1 MARRNNEAKVTFT
14 AQTGEFNNAIKK
26 ANTEMSRL
34 QAELRLNAEQMRT
47 TGETAEGLQ
56 KRHELL
62 SAQLVS
68 AHDKT
73 EALRKKLEKA
83 KEIFGENSVEAQ
95 RLEAQLI
102 NAQIAEERIKQ
113 SINECNTALAN
124 QTSQSGD
131 SRNELQKLT
140 DKIGDQQKE
149 LNRLK
154 DEYKNAVLQYGEAST
169 EASNLRNDISRLS
182 GELRENQDRLSEVSS
197 GADELDQSLQ
207 NAGDSSDDASGGF
220 TVMKGVIAD
229 LASQAIQMAI
239 GKLSEFCSWL
249 AELPEQTREL
259 RQDFATLETAFDNM
273 GFNTE
278 TATQTW
284 KELYAVFG
292 EDDRAV
298 ETANNITKMADSQKD
313 LNDWVT
319 ITTGVWG
326 TYQDSLPVEGLA
338 EASMETA
345 KTGTVTGGLADAL
358 NWSSEA
364 AQMFAGYMS
373 DEVVTAEDAF
383 NVALSECNTEQERQ
397 QLITDTLTKLYGDAA
412 NKYRDT
418 AGAQMEAKEAI
429 AENTLAEAE
438 LAETIEP
445 VTTAFTQLKTA
456 LLTGVK
462 PAIEAVSAGMLSAL
476 DWAKE
481 HPTAMKAIAAAV
493 GVLAVGLTG
502 LAVGVGVYTAAQ
514 WAMNSAMLANPAVW
528 IIAAI
533 IAAIALLVAA
543 IVVIVDNW
551 ELIKAKTAEVW
562 ENIKTAVSNGINAV
576 KTTISNIMT
585 AISTFFTNVWNG
597 IKSGISNAINAIKT
611 AVSTGFNAAKNTIT
625 TIWNAI
631 KLGIEIVWNAIKSAV
646 SNAVNAVKTT
656 VSNVFNA
663 VKSTVTSIWNSIK
676 SSIDSV
682 WNGIK
687 SGVSSAVNSVKSTV
701 SNVFNGIKSTAT
713 SVWNGIKSA
722 ITKPIEEAKNKVK
735 SVIDSIKGFFSGMK
749 LEFPKIKMPHFSVT
763 GKFSLDPP
771 SVPKLGIEWYKDGG
785 IMMKPTIF
793 GMNGNNLMAGGEAGA
808 EAILPI
814 EKLEGYIANVV
825 ERSVSVV
832 NLQSLADSIEDLAN
846 RPIEFN
852 INGRQF
858 ALATA
863 SDGDNVNGL
872 RSTFKSRGLV
882 LD

>member
-364 AQMFAGYMS
+364 AKMFAGYMN

-412 NKYRDT
+412 EKYRDT

-429 AENTLAEAE
+429 AENTLAETE
-438 LAETIEP
+438 LAEAVEP
-445 VTTAFTQLKTA
+445 VTTEFTKLKTA
-456 LLTGVK
+456 LLNEFK
-462 PAIEAVSAGMLSAL
+462 PAIEAVTAGMLGAIE
-476 DWAKE
+476 WAKE
-481 HPTAMKAIAAAV
+481 HPTLMKAIAAAV
-493 GVLAVGLTG
+493 GVLAVGLSG
-502 LAVGVGVYTAAQ
+502 LAIGIGIYTAAQ
-514 WAMNSAMLANPAVW
+514 WAMNAAMLANPAVA
-528 IIAAI
+528 IITAI
-533 IAAIALLVAA
+533 IAAIAALVAA
-543 IVVIVDNW
+543 IIIIVDNW
-551 ELIKAKTAEVW
+551 DLIKAKTAEVW
-562 ENIKTAVSNGINAV
+562 EKIKTTVSNGINAV

-611 AVSTGFNAAKNTIT
+611 AVSNGFNSAKNTIT
-625 TIWNAI
+625 NIWNAI

-663 VKSTVTSIWNSIK
+663 VKNTVTSIWNSIK

-701 SNVFNGIKSTAT
+701 SNVFNGIKNTAV
-713 SVWNGIKSA
+713 SVWNGVKNA

-735 SVIDSIKGFFSGMK
+735 SVVDSIKGFFSGMK